1 MKKCGF
7 EKIKGVESLYR
18 YRPTGKYYARF
29 VVNGKEV
36 RRSIGT
42 TDRDLAKRQL
52 AQPQSQAATVDPC
65 ASKITLARL
74 CDRYL
79 ATVRYQASKTMP
91 TRRTLLL
98 SLGIFFRRSSL
109 ATINDQVRYRS
120 V

>member
-18 YRPTGKYYARF
+18 YRPTGNYYARF

-65 ASKITLARL
+65 ASK
-74 CDRYL
+74 
-79 ATVRYQASKTMP
+79 TMP

-109 ATINDQVRYRS
+109 ATINDQVRYRF